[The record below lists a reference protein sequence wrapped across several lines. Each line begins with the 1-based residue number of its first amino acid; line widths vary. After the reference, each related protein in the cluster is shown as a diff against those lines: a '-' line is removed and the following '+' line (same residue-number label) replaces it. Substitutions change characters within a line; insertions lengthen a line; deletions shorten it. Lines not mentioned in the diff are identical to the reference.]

1 MLTHHFLSSMRIN
14 LRKMVQFLE
23 RYFKRKTYS
32 FFSYYNLFELKLM
45 FFITHS
51 LKRINCDVGKHNF
64 LLRFLGAARLMICS
78 SFNIIEVHLII
89 CFCFNIFADGWDND
103 EIMCILLYKKTI
115 LCYIFDQIK
124 CFKWKLGNMIFLFF
138 CFSLELI

>member
-1 MLTHHFLSSMRIN
+1 MSDFLGYLVEDFCEIWLFRSKTLS
-14 LRKMVQFLE
+14 K
-23 RYFKRKTYS
+23 KTYS
-32 FFSYYNLFELKLM
+32 FFLYYNMFELKLM
-45 FFITHS
+45 FFMTHS

-64 LLRFLGAARLMICS
+64 LLRFLGIARLMICS
-78 SFNIIEVHLII
+78 SINLIEVRLMI

-124 CFKWKLGNMIFLFF
+124 CFKWKLLNMNFLLF